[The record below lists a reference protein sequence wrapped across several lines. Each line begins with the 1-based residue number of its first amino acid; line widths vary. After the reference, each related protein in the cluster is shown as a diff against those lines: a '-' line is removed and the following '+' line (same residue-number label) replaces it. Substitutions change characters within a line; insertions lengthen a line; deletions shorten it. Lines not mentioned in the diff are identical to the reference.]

1 MKVFLKNEKLK
12 RKITWNY
19 LVVIM
24 VTIIVLS
31 TVISSFSAQYII
43 DSTQKSTWQLLKQ
56 INSNIDLH
64 ISKIEAFIEYLSQDE
79 RVLDFCKTGADH
91 SASALIKDHLKKL
104 QDANREIAGIMLVNE
119 KGDFISNSL
128 TRISRENLVSEEW
141 YRNARENAREI
152 QLISNPI
159 GRNIVNNNSRYNAD
173 NVVAISKAI
182 NTSDGKMLGVI
193 LIDFKLEIFE
203 EIIERTEIGKEGFV
217 YIQDQKDSIVYSPV
231 NEIVY
236 RINPDWISADT
247 ESDISARIN
256 ADVYKILW
264 KNSEYT
270 GWDIVGVFSINEMY
284 AHITDILIL
293 VAAVSV
299 AAILVSL
306 IVSSILSNSITKP
319 LAELESLMKE
329 FEEGETNVFFKGK
342 SNDEIGQLG
351 ERFNNMINSIN
362 NLINMVYDE
371 QHKKREAE
379 LEIFRSQIKP
389 HFLYNTLDTIHWL
402 IKERRD
408 TDALNTIRALTTL
421 FRISLSKGAD
431 VIRLQDEL
439 KHIESYL
446 FIQKVRYDEKLTYHI
461 DCPDELL
468 INNVSRITLQ
478 PIVENA
484 IYHGIK
490 EKRGSGHIGITVT
503 LEKDALHLIVE
514 DDGIGIKEKKLSHLQ
529 AVLAGEADRTSEY
542 GLINVNERIKLA
554 YGSQY
559 GVSIQSE
566 YQKGTIVTIKH
577 PIL

>member
-1 MKVFLKNEKLK
+1 MKVYLKNEKLK
-12 RKITWNY
+12 RKITLNY
-19 LVVIM
+19 LVVIV

-43 DSTQKSTWQLLKQ
+43 DNTQKSTWQLLRQ

-79 RVLDFCKTGADH
+79 RVIDFCTTDIDD
-91 SASALIKDHLKKL
+91 SEMLLIQEHLQKL
-104 QDANREIAGIMLVNE
+104 QAANREIAGIMLVNDA
-119 KGDFISNSL
+119 GDYISNSM
-128 TRISRENLVSEEW
+128 TRISRENLVFEDW
-141 YRNARENAREI
+141 YNNAKENSREI

-159 GRNIVNNNSRYNAD
+159 GRNIVNSNSLYNAD

-182 NTSDGKMLGVI
+182 ISPKGKMLGVI
-193 LIDFKLEIFE
+193 MIDFKLEIFE

-217 YIQDQKDSIVYSPV
+217 YVQDQQDRIVYSPV
-231 NEIVY
+231 NKIVY

-247 ESDISARIN
+247 ESDIMARIN
-256 ADVYKILW
+256 ADEYKILW

-284 AHITDILIL
+284 SHINDILIL

-306 IVSSILSNSITKP
+306 IVSTILSNSITKP

-329 FEEGETNVFFKGK
+329 FEEGETNVCFKGH
-342 SNDEIGQLG
+342 SNDEIGRLG
-351 ERFNNMINSIN
+351 QRFNNMIDSIN
-362 NLINMVYDE
+362 NLINMVYNE

-402 IKERRD
+402 IKEKRD

-431 VIRLQDEL
+431 IIRLQDEL

-461 DCPDELL
+461 NCSDELL
-468 INNVSRITLQ
+468 IHNVSRITLQ

-490 EKRGSGHIGITVT
+490 EKRGAGHIGITVT
-503 LEKDALHLIVE
+503 IEKGALCLIVE
-514 DDGIGIKEKKLSHLQ
+514 DNGIGIKEKKLNHLQ
-529 AVLAGEADRTSEY
+529 SVLVGEAERTNEY
-542 GLINVNERIKLA
+542 GLINVNQRIKLA
-554 YGSQY
+554 YGNQY